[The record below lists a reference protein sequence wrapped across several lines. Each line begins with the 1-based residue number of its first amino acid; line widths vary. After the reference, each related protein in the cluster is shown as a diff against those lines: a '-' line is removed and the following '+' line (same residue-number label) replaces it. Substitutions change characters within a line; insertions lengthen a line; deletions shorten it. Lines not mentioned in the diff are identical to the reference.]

1 MATDPAAVG
10 PEAAP
15 VVVATP
21 DEPFYVKWWFW
32 TAVGALAVATVVI
45 LAASSDS
52 GPPKT
57 NLGNMPAF

>member
-1 MATDPAAVG
+1 VASDPAAT
-10 PEAAP
+10 AP
-15 VVVATP
+15 VVVMGAAP

-32 TAVGALAVATVVI
+32 TAVGAFAVATVVI

-52 GPPKT
+52 GPPRT